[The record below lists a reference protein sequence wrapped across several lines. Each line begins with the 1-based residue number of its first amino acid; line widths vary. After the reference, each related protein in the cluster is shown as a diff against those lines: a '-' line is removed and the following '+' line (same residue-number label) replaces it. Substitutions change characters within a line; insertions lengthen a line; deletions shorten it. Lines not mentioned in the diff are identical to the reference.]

1 MRTHARSFAG
11 GEISPDLYGR
21 LDLDKFQ
28 TGLAECKNFIV
39 QPHGPVENRAGFSY
53 VLTVKDSSKA
63 VRLIPFSFN
72 TEQTFVIE
80 FGDGYVR
87 FHSQGGTVLET
98 GQNILGITQAATG
111 VLNYDGAD
119 PTNGQWFFLSG
130 IGGMTDLNGRYVK
143 VANVN
148 AGANT
153 FELTDLNGVAID
165 TSGYDAFTSGG
176 TIARVYEIVSPFA
189 EADLFDI
196 HYVQSADVLTL
207 VHPSYA
213 PRELRRS
220 GATNWAFTT
229 ISFVPTLSAPG
240 SVVATAT
247 VASGTGFTTQT
258 YVVTAIQDESLEE
271 SVASTSDDCSNNLA
285 TAGNYNTITW
295 ATVSGAIRYN
305 VYKDNNGLYGYIG
318 QTSGLT
324 FRDDNIVADVTRTP
338 PQQYNPFDA
347 TNKYPSAVSYYEQRR
362 WFGGTNGNP
371 QTLWA
376 TRSATESNLSYSIP
390 TQDDDSIVVRI
401 AARDVNQIRHIV
413 PLSDLVLL
421 TSGGEWRVQAQNSD
435 VITPLSIGVKPQS
448 YIGANNVQP
457 VLTGNSVVYIQAQGS
472 KVRDLSY
479 NWESNAY
486 RSEDLSLLASHL
498 FEPYTIVD
506 MAHQRAPVPIIWF
519 VRNDG
524 VLLGLTYLPTQRI
537 WAIHQHNTQ
546 GLFESVCV
554 VSEGNEDVLYV
565 LVKRTIGGQTRRFV
579 ERMESRQ
586 LNALEDSFF
595 VDAGLT
601 YDGAD
606 TTTVTGLWHLEGET
620 VTALADGAVVP
631 EQAVTNGSIT
641 VPQASGKIHV
651 GLGYNC
657 DVKTLPAVLESK
669 YIPAMGQGMEKN
681 VNKVFLRVYQSSGIF
696 AGPAYDKLRQ
706 YAQRTNEP
714 YGSPPEWRSEEIE
727 ITLTPTWQKDGSV
740 CIRQDDPLP
749 MTLLSITFDYAVGG

>member
-28 TGLAECKNFIV
+28 TGLATCKNFIIL
-39 QPHGPVENRAGFSY
+39 PHGPAENRTGFSY
-53 VLTVKDSSKA
+53 VLTVKNSTKK

-72 TEQTFVIE
+72 TEQTFTIE

-87 FHSQGGTVLET
+87 FHTQGGTVLET
-98 GQNILGITQAATG
+98 GQDILAISQAATG
-111 VLNYDGAD
+111 ILEYDGAD

-143 VANVN
+143 VANVDS
-148 AGANT
+148 GANT
-153 FELTDLNGVAID
+153 FELTDLNDVAID
-165 TSGYDAFTSGG
+165 TSGYAAFTSGG
-176 TIARVYEIVSPFA
+176 TIARVYEIASPFA

-240 SVVATAT
+240 SVAATAT
-247 VASGTGFTTQT
+247 TGSGSITYT
-258 YVVTAIQDESLEE
+258 YVVTAIADESLEE
-271 SVASTSDDCSNNLA
+271 SVASTSDDCTNNLA
-285 TAGNYNTITW
+285 TSGNKNTITW
-295 ATVSGAIRYN
+295 AAVTGAVRYN

-318 QTSGLT
+318 QTSGLS
-324 FRDDNIVADVTRTP
+324 FIDDNIIADVTRTP
-338 PQQYNPFDA
+338 PLTYSPFDA

-371 QTLWA
+371 QNLWA

-401 AARDVNQIRHIV
+401 AARDVNSIRHII

-421 TSGGEWRVQAQNSD
+421 TSGGEWRVEAQNSD

-498 FEPYTIVD
+498 FEPYLIVD
-506 MAHQRAPVPIIWF
+506 MAHQRSPVPIIWF
-519 VRNDG
+519 VRDDG

-537 WAIHQHNTQ
+537 WAIHQHETQ

-554 VSEGNEDVLYV
+554 VSEGNEDVLYA
-565 LVKRTIGGQTRRFV
+565 LVKRTIDGETRRFV
-579 ERMESRQ
+579 ERMQSRQ
-586 LNALEDSFF
+586 LDTLADSFF

-601 YDGAD
+601 YEGSA
-606 TTTVTGLWHLEGET
+606 TTSVTGLWHLEGET

-631 EQAVTNGSIT
+631 TQTVTNGSIT
-641 VPQASGKIHV
+641 VPQASSKIHV
-651 GLGYNC
+651 GLSYDC
-657 DVKTLPAVLESK
+657 DIKTLPAVLEQVQ
-669 YIPAMGQGMEKN
+669 AFGQGRVKN
-681 VNKVFLRVYQSSGIF
+681 VNSVFLRVYQSSGIF
-696 AGPAYDKLRQ
+696 AGPDYDKLRP
-706 YAQRTNEP
+706 YVQRTTEP
-714 YGSPPEWRSEEIE
+714 YGSPPNWKSEEIE
-727 ITLTPTWQKDGSV
+727 IVLTPTLQKDGSI
-740 CIRQDDPLP
+740 CIRQSDPLP